1 MSQTGTPTE
10 FLQLGITE
18 PDDTLNV
25 LVDLNG
31 QWRKIDTGVK
41 NVDTKANT
49 NASGISALNTAV
61 QDNTE
66 NITNILETN
75 VNQQNSIDTLQSKVA
90 TLEEDDTSYGS
101 RITAVEAGVQEN
113 SELINDLEVDLS
125 GVKTNVGTVPSG
137 SNLQGE
143 VDGLDTRVTALENS
157 GSVAAVEARVTTL
170 ETEVG
175 SVPSGSTVQGQITT
189 LNGQVNSGNI
199 PFRFSVD
206 GGGNYGYLKADDSFV
221 PFSSGSPTSIS
232 GHDIITIE
240 GANNQVVEFQSSFYV
255 YKTTDTSSPFYMKVL
270 YLPTNTLID
279 VSSLNP
285 SVNRIDYQGIGEY
298 LYISPHYYYYN
309 RNTSQMVQVQ
319 NAVGMCS
326 GKDSITYYTK
336 GTNKYTLHY
345 IDFKQSSRSFDET
358 ININSDN
365 TQSTSTGKQGMI
377 MNPYVYGES
386 SHYYFYYTSGTNK
399 CVWVINNGSQTTFS
413 AVSYST
419 SYPFYENRRLL
430 TSSVVRTT
438 ANSINIAF
446 KQTTTGIT
454 IDSDDIFCNHYYKY
468 IRVGN
473 NVIECF

>member
-1 MSQTGTPTE
+1 MFLNLSFEGRIYMSQTGTPTE

-31 QWRKIDTGVK
+31 QWQKIDTGVK

-125 GVKTNVGTVPSG
+125 GVKTDMGTVPSG
-137 SNLQGE
+137 STLQGQ
-143 VDGLDTRVTALENS
+143 VDGLDTRVTTLENS
-157 GSVAAVEARVTTL
+157 GSVSALETRVTTL

-175 SVPSGSTVQGQITT
+175 TVPSGETVQGQITT

-221 PFSSGSPTSIS
+221 PFRSGSGDTHWHELDTSLYIGNYVADYNHS
-232 GHDIITIE
+232 FIVPYVGWRTSDSPYYGKLHDLIHDIDYTLPTVSSVWIVGCTIIKN
-240 GANNQVVEFQSSFYV
+240 GGSYIANNGTLTAINDKVYGVVYSLSNY
-255 YKTTDTSSPFYMKVL
+255 YTR
-270 YLPTNTLID
+270 YLTKNGNALQEVTLDADGNSVGVPVNYTLHGTPTGTI
-279 VSSLNP
+279 
-285 SVNRIDYQGIGEY
+285 YYGIG
-298 LYISPHYYYYN
+298 
-309 RNTSQMVQVQ
+309 
-319 NAVGMCS
+319 
-326 GKDSITYYTK
+326 SITYIYNNTK
-336 GTNKYTLHY
+336 YYVTFDNNTGTANES
-345 IDFKQSSRSFDET
+345 I
-358 ININSDN
+358 
-365 TQSTSTGKQGMI
+365 STSTSVAQPTNYIGVDTNQI
-377 MNPYVYGES
+377 YDARYFIDGEDHTEQWS
-386 SHYYFYYTSGTNK
+386 TLTNTVSFNLPSFLINRNSKWLYY
-399 CVWVINNGSQTTFS
+399 I
-413 AVSYST
+413 
-419 SYPFYENRRLL
+419 
-430 TSSVVRTT
+430 
-438 ANSINIAF
+438 
-446 KQTTTGIT
+446 
-454 IDSDDIFCNHYYKY
+454 
-468 IRVGN
+468 
-473 NVIECF
+473 

>member
-75 VNQQNSIDTLQSKVA
+75 VNQQTSIDTLQSKVA
-90 TLEEDDTSYGS
+90 TLEQDDTSYGS

-125 GVKTNVGTVPSG
+125 GVKTSVGTVPSG
-137 SNLQGE
+137 STLQGQ
-143 VDGLDTRVTALENS
+143 VDGLDTRVTS
-157 GSVAAVEARVTTL
+157 L

-175 SVPSGSTVQGQITT
+175 TVPSGSTVQGQISALDSEVNT

-221 PFSSGSPTSIS
+221 PFFPNSVNGFEIIKTNFIDSNQFMIS
-232 GHDIITIE
+232 GNCIAY
-240 GANNQVVEFQSSFYV
+240 G
-255 YKTTDTSSPFYMKVL
+255 TTDTHSQYYKKAF
-270 YLPTNTLID
+270 YLPTKELID
-279 VSSLNP
+279 LSNTPYIPGDGDSFSARGELIIIGNDTYYYDRNNHTLVKLQNCFCACSG
-285 SVNRIDYQGIGEY
+285 IDY
-298 LYISPHYYYYN
+298 L
-309 RNTSQMVQVQ
+309 
-319 NAVGMCS
+319 
-326 GKDSITYYTK
+326 TYYTK
-336 GTNKYTLHY
+336 ETNQYTLHY
-345 IDFKQSSRSFDET
+345 IDLLDSTNNLTLAIQLPNDKLQSTTTGKKGMIFLPFEPSLTNTTIMRYITNNNSYVNVIYDGSLHFNEYSLPLQNSFAMYLKNELIYPYKIT
-358 ININSDN
+358 ISGDGVHINSDVIYSYN
-365 TQSTSTGKQGMI
+365 YYD
-377 MNPYVYGES
+377 YVRFGN
-386 SHYYFYYTSGTNK
+386 YFIK
-399 CVWVINNGSQTTFS
+399 TT
-413 AVSYST
+413 
-419 SYPFYENRRLL
+419 
-430 TSSVVRTT
+430 
-438 ANSINIAF
+438 
-446 KQTTTGIT
+446 K
-454 IDSDDIFCNHYYKY
+454 
-468 IRVGN
+468 
-473 NVIECF
+473 

>member
-31 QWRKIDTGVK
+31 QWQKIDTGVK

-49 NASGISALNTAV
+49 NASGITALNTAV

-125 GVKTNVGTVPSG
+125 GVKTSVGTVPEG

-143 VDGLDTRVTALENS
+143 VNGLDTRVTALENS

-175 SVPSGSTVQGQITT
+175 TVPSGSTVQGQISGLDIDVTA
-189 LNGQVNSGNI
+189 LQGQVNSGNI

-221 PFSSGSPTSIS
+221 PFSSGSGHWHEVDTTLYSAYDVNEAKRYSFILPFIGCTSSSSPNYGKIHDLIHDADYTLTSVGNSINFIGNIVMTDNVFYLLSNNNINTIDTVVCGIFDCNDRTTHYITKNGSNYRYNVVDVDGNNVGLYVDFTLRGNSTTAMYFNYNPLNNKYEFYYTYGGTVYCLSFDTTAGTSTETTKTSIS
-232 GHDIITIE
+232 CGRFENWKST
-240 GANNQVVEFQSSFYV
+240 
-255 YKTTDTSSPFYMKVL
+255 TSSNFV
-270 YLPTNTLID
+270 NTLYNINNNSIYQATSTD
-279 VSSLNP
+279 VLFTATIHGQFLNNVG
-285 SVNRIDYQGIGEY
+285 SK
-298 LYISPHYYYYN
+298 YYYY
-309 RNTSQMVQVQ
+309 
-319 NAVGMCS
+319 
-326 GKDSITYYTK
+326 I
-336 GTNKYTLHY
+336 
-345 IDFKQSSRSFDET
+345 
-358 ININSDN
+358 
-365 TQSTSTGKQGMI
+365 
-377 MNPYVYGES
+377 
-386 SHYYFYYTSGTNK
+386 
-399 CVWVINNGSQTTFS
+399 
-413 AVSYST
+413 
-419 SYPFYENRRLL
+419 
-430 TSSVVRTT
+430 
-438 ANSINIAF
+438 
-446 KQTTTGIT
+446 
-454 IDSDDIFCNHYYKY
+454 
-468 IRVGN
+468 
-473 NVIECF
+473 

>member
-10 FLQLGITE
+10 FLKLGITE

-31 QWRKIDTGVK
+31 QWQKIDTGVK

-90 TLEEDDTSYGS
+90 TLEQDDTSYGT

-125 GVKTNVGTVPSG
+125 GVKTSIGTVPSG

-143 VDGLDTRVTALENS
+143 VSGLDTRVTALENS

-175 SVPSGSTVQGQITT
+175 TVPAGETVQGQITT

-221 PFSSGSPTSIS
+221 PFSLGDAHWHMLDVNYTFSEEPHSFIVIPSEFNNNSSPNYRKV
-232 GHDIITIE
+232 HDTINDIEYTIPGTHPITIIGNIVIQYMEGFYLLSNGNVTAISDDVIGVIFSNNTRRTHYLTKNGYNLRYKVVDASGNAYQQTVDFTVRGLSNNSPSVFEE
-240 GANNQVVEFQSSFYV
+240 GAFLYV
-255 YKTTDTSSPFYMKVL
+255 Y
-270 YLPTNTLID
+270 ND
-279 VSSLNP
+279 VSYR
-285 SVNRIDYQGIGEY
+285 V
-298 LYISPHYYYYN
+298 
-309 RNTSQMVQVQ
+309 
-319 NAVGMCS
+319 
-326 GKDSITYYTK
+326 
-336 GTNKYTLHY
+336 TL
-345 IDFKQSSRSFDET
+345 K
-358 ININSDN
+358 
-365 TQSTSTGKQGMI
+365 TSTGLANETEDQYCHMPDETLRYMHTVNYLLSKPQYNIKTNTYYNSVLGKTVF
-377 MNPYVYGES
+377 NPIPDGEFFYKVSNKRYYYV
-386 SHYYFYYTSGTNK
+386 
-399 CVWVINNGSQTTFS
+399 
-413 AVSYST
+413 
-419 SYPFYENRRLL
+419 
-430 TSSVVRTT
+430 
-438 ANSINIAF
+438 
-446 KQTTTGIT
+446 
-454 IDSDDIFCNHYYKY
+454 
-468 IRVGN
+468 
-473 NVIECF
+473 

>member
-31 QWRKIDTGVK
+31 QWQKIDTGVK
-41 NVDTKANT
+41 NVDRKANT

-75 VNQQNSIDTLQSKVA
+75 VNQQTSIDTLQSKVA

-125 GVKTNVGTVPSG
+125 GVKTSVGTVPSG

-143 VDGLDTRVTALENS
+143 IDGLDTRVTALENS
-157 GSVAAVEARVTTL
+157 GSIAAVEARVTTL

-175 SVPSGSTVQGQITT
+175 TVPAGETVQGQITT

-221 PFSSGSPTSIS
+221 PFRSGDSHWHELDTNLYRPNINNGYFNSHIVPYNGYATTGSENYRKFHDLINDVDYTVPGTEQISVVGNIFFVRLSTPYLANNGTLTPIS
-232 GHDIITIE
+232 G
-240 GANNQVVEFQSSFYV
+240 VVGVTKNGS
-255 YKTTDTSSPFYMKVL
+255 
-270 YLPTNTLID
+270 
-279 VSSLNP
+279 
-285 SVNRIDYQGIGEY
+285 R
-298 LYISPHYYYYN
+298 
-309 RNTSQMVQVQ
+309 
-319 NAVGMCS
+319 
-326 GKDSITYYTK
+326 TYYMTRNNNVLQVNCVDSN
-336 GTNKYTLHY
+336 GNPVGNSVTYTLHGTPTDAIY
-345 IDFKQSSRSFDET
+345 F
-358 ININSDN
+358 SDYQIMYKYNN
-365 TQSTSTGKQGMI
+365 T
-377 MNPYVYGES
+377 
-386 SHYYFYYTSGTNK
+386 YYN
-399 CVWVINNGSQTTFS
+399 
-413 AVSYST
+413 VSYST
-419 SYPFYENRRLL
+419 SSGTATEHTGSEPYIL
-430 TSSVVRTT
+430 TVDHYISSGYNEPNQIHYRIE
-438 ANSINIAF
+438 S
-446 KQTTTGIT
+446 TTGFE
-454 IDSDDIFCNHYYKY
+454 SVSNKVIFHIAYNDFIISNNGGYWYYL
-468 IRVGN
+468 
-473 NVIECF
+473 

>member
-31 QWRKIDTGVK
+31 QWQKIDTGVK

-75 VNQQNSIDTLQSKVA
+75 VNQQTSIDTLQSKVA
-90 TLEEDDTSYGS
+90 TLEEDDTSYGT

-125 GVKTNVGTVPSG
+125 GVKTSVGTVPSG

-175 SVPSGSTVQGQITT
+175 TVPAGETVQGQITT

-206 GGGNYGYLKADDSFV
+206 GGGNYGYLRADDSFV
-221 PFSSGSPTSIS
+221 PFRSGSGDTHWHELDSTLYGTNAHSFILPYKDFRVQGSPYYGKVHDFLHRVDYTLPTTSSFIYESLIGCIIYHRSSGESYLVNGNNLTPINNTVVAIKYDNKTNKTFYLTRSANSYQHNVVDAEGNNVGLPVNFTLRGTPTSPVGYTGYSLHYMYNNVAYIVTFNTQS
-232 GHDIITIE
+232 GTSTE
-240 GANNQVVEFQSSFYV
+240 N
-255 YKTTDTSSPFYMKVL
+255 TDTSGNIETCNYFFQNGVPEIV
-270 YLPTNTLID
+270 
-279 VSSLNP
+279 
-285 SVNRIDYQGIGEY
+285 
-298 LYISPHYYYYN
+298 YYYYP
-309 RNTSQMVQVQ
+309 NTGTFNTHDV
-319 NAVGMCS
+319 
-326 GKDSITYYTK
+326 
-336 GTNKYTLHY
+336 TNKVVFDYLFND
-345 IDFKQSSRSFDET
+345 DF
-358 ININSDN
+358 
-365 TQSTSTGKQGMI
+365 
-377 MNPYVYGES
+377 
-386 SHYYFYYTSGTNK
+386 
-399 CVWVINNGSQTTFS
+399 
-413 AVSYST
+413 
-419 SYPFYENRRLL
+419 L
-430 TSSVVRTT
+430 TS
-438 ANSINIAF
+438 AGN
-446 KQTTTGIT
+446 K
-454 IDSDDIFCNHYYKY
+454 YYY
-468 IRVGN
+468 YA
-473 NVIECF
+473 E

>member
-75 VNQQNSIDTLQSKVA
+75 VNQQTSIDTLQSKVA

-175 SVPSGSTVQGQITT
+175 TVPSGSTVQGQINGLDTDVTT
-189 LNGQVNSGNI
+189 LQGQV
-199 PFRFSVD
+199 
-206 GGGNYGYLKADDSFV
+206 
-221 PFSSGSPTSIS
+221 
-232 GHDIITIE
+232 
-240 GANNQVVEFQSSFYV
+240 
-255 YKTTDTSSPFYMKVL
+255 
-270 YLPTNTLID
+270 
-279 VSSLNP
+279 
-285 SVNRIDYQGIGEY
+285 
-298 LYISPHYYYYN
+298 
-309 RNTSQMVQVQ
+309 
-319 NAVGMCS
+319 
-326 GKDSITYYTK
+326 
-336 GTNKYTLHY
+336 
-345 IDFKQSSRSFDET
+345 
-358 ININSDN
+358 
-365 TQSTSTGKQGMI
+365 
-377 MNPYVYGES
+377 
-386 SHYYFYYTSGTNK
+386 
-399 CVWVINNGSQTTFS
+399 
-413 AVSYST
+413 
-419 SYPFYENRRLL
+419 
-430 TSSVVRTT
+430 
-438 ANSINIAF
+438 
-446 KQTTTGIT
+446 
-454 IDSDDIFCNHYYKY
+454 
-468 IRVGN
+468 
-473 NVIECF
+473 

>member
-31 QWRKIDTGVK
+31 QWQKIDTGVK

-75 VNQQNSIDTLQSKVA
+75 VNQQNSIDTLQTKVA
-90 TLEEDDTSYGS
+90 TLEQDDTDYGT

-125 GVKTNVGTVPSG
+125 GVKTDMGTVPSG
-137 SNLQGE
+137 STLQGQ
-143 VDGLDTRVTALENS
+143 VDGLDTRVTSLENS

-175 SVPSGSTVQGQITT
+175 TVPSGHTVQGQITT

-221 PFSSGSPTSIS
+221 PFSSGNPTSLSGFVITEIEGPISLTGPVKQNAFLYYSTSDTTSPYYNKILYIPTMELIDKNIMPAGSYNMYGEYFTVISTSIS
-232 GHDIITIE
+232 YYYDRNTHTFMSI
-240 GANNQVVEFQSSFYV
+240 
-255 YKTTDTSSPFYMKVL
+255 
-270 YLPTNTLID
+270 PTNFAT
-279 VSSLNP
+279 
-285 SVNRIDYQGIGEY
+285 
-298 LYISPHYYYYN
+298 
-309 RNTSQMVQVQ
+309 
-319 NAVGMCS
+319 CS
-326 GKDSITYYTK
+326 GQESISYYTK
-336 GTNKYTLHY
+336 ETNQYTLHY
-345 IDFKQSSRSFDET
+345 IDLTDSTNNLTLQIPIPSDKLQSST
-358 ININSDN
+358 V
-365 TQSTSTGKQGMI
+365 GKQGMVFHSYNHRNNI
-377 MNPYVYGES
+377 NTLFE
-386 SHYYFYYTSGTNK
+386 YFTDNTSVSVK
-399 CVWVINNGSQTTFS
+399 YS
-413 AVSYST
+413 AGQFTY
-419 SYPFYENRRLL
+419 N
-430 TSSVVRTT
+430 
-438 ANSINIAF
+438 
-446 KQTTTGIT
+446 TGIT
-454 IDSDDIFCNHYYKY
+454 VGISNYLTSNTSGGTSSLSVTPTGFSQINLDGIYSDNLCEYIKY
-468 IRVGN
+468 GKY
-473 NVIECF
+473 VISTQASV